1 MSLLLGLVAAI
12 GAAHLLVRSSVH
24 GLLFTWD
31 SMAYLSTAENLA
43 AGKGLRDYSYHFFE
57 AWWPPFY
64 PILLALL
71 NLFGVSVLEAS
82 RFVNIVVFGLIILLT
97 GHWLSRYI
105 KSRSLVIGAAVLIM
119 ASPII
124 TQIASYALTDTL
136 FILLTIL
143 ALLKIGAFLNQ
154 KKINPFVL
162 SAFFASLASITR
174 YLGITVILT
183 ATILILIDRNFSI
196 FKRFKYATTYAV
208 VSSVP
213 LSIILGINQIRT
225 GRYAGRRHS
234 TEATLLES
242 IQQVGDTL
250 SLWFYASEPTK
261 RWLIS
266 DYLFLLDPPG
276 WVSSYLLATTISVL
290 ILGFFVLKSTLKFQ
304 SISNF
309 STKKVQIRE
318 LAPPLLFTL
327 VYTTSLIF
335 LTPIATNQAIDFRYL
350 APVYVPILILIIFSL
365 EQLLR
370 AKVQGWMHIAK
381 LAATSLI
388 VFSLMMHI
396 DRAVRSNIGT
406 TAIAMGLQGQY
417 VYEYSPNSPI
427 IGYLNSNPI
436 NGNIFNNAGMNV
448 LYQLTDIPAPVRYIP
463 EGDTEYCLDWV
474 ESIADSTDSSDP
486 TYIIYLDREHLVRSY
501 CDPRELVSQSQ
512 YLIPIVEHTDGVV
525 YKIERQTTASKTAS

>member
-1 MSLLLGLVAAI
+1 MSFLLGLVAAI

-43 AGKGLRDYSYHFFE
+43 AGKGLRDYSYHLFE

-64 PILLALL
+64 PVLLASL

-105 KSRSLVIGAAVLIM
+105 KSSSLVIGAAVLIM

-136 FILLTIL
+136 FVLLTIL

-154 KKINPFVL
+154 KKINTFVL

-196 FKRFKYATTYAV
+196 SKRFKYATTYAV

-290 ILGFFVLKSTLKFQ
+290 ILGFFVLKSTLRFQ

-309 STKKVQIRE
+309 DTTDQIRE

-327 VYTTSLIF
+327 VYTASLIF

-370 AKVQGWMHIAK
+370 AKVQGWMHIVK

-388 VFSLMMHI
+388 VFSLMIHI

-406 TAIAMGLQGQY
+406 TAIAMGLEGQY

-525 YKIERQTTASKTAS
+525 YEIARQ

>member
-1 MSLLLGLVAAI
+1 MSFLLGLVAAI

-31 SMAYLSTAENLA
+31 SMAYLSTAENFA
-43 AGKGLRDYSYHFFE
+43 AGNGLREYSYRFFE

-64 PILLALL
+64 PILLAFI

-105 KSRSLVIGAAVLIM
+105 KSSSLVIGAAVLIM
-119 ASPII
+119 ASHII

-136 FILLTIL
+136 FVLLTLL
-143 ALLKIGAFLNQ
+143 ALLKIGAFLDQ
-154 KKINPFVL
+154 KEITPYVL

-174 YLGITVILT
+174 YLGLTVILT
-183 ATILILIDRNFSI
+183 ATILILTDRKFSI
-196 FKRFKYATTYAV
+196 SERFKYATTYAV
-208 VSSVP
+208 VTSIP

-225 GRYAGRRHS
+225 GHYTGRRHS

-290 ILGFFVLKSTLKFQ
+290 LLGFFVLKSNLRFQ
-304 SISNF
+304 SILNF
-309 STKKVQIRE
+309 DTKKIQIRE
-318 LAPPLLFTL
+318 LAPPLLFTF

-335 LTPIATNQAIDFRYL
+335 LTPLATNQAIDFRYL
-350 APVYVPILILIIFSL
+350 APVYVPILLLIIFSL

-370 AKVQGWMHIAK
+370 AKVQGWMLHIVK
-381 LAATSLI
+381 LAVTSLI
-388 VFSLMMHI
+388 VFSLMIHI
-396 DRAVRSNIGT
+396 DRAVRWNIGT

-417 VYEYSPNSPI
+417 VYGYSQNSPI

-436 NGNIFNNAGMNV
+436 NGNVYNNGGINV

-474 ESIADSTDSSDP
+474 ESIAASTDSSDP
-486 TYIIYLDREHLVRSY
+486 TYIIYLDRDHLVRNY

-512 YLIPIVEHTDGVV
+512 YLTPIVEHTDGVV
-525 YKIERQTTASKTAS
+525 YKIAR

>member
-1 MSLLLGLVAAI
+1 MSFVLGLVAAI
-12 GAAHLLVRSSVH
+12 GAAHLLVKSSVH

-43 AGKGLRDYSYHFFE
+43 AGKGLRNYSYQSFE

-64 PILLALL
+64 PILLAFL
-71 NLFGVSVLEAS
+71 NLFGISVLEAS

-105 KSRSLVIGAAVLIM
+105 KSSSLVIGAAVLIM
-119 ASPII
+119 ISHII

-136 FILLTIL
+136 FILLTLL
-143 ALLKIGAFLNQ
+143 ALLKIGAFLDQ
-154 KKINPFVL
+154 KKVNPFVL
-162 SAFFASLASITR
+162 STFFASLASITR

-183 ATILILIDRNFSI
+183 ATILILIDRDFSI
-196 FKRFKYATTYAV
+196 SKRLKYATIYAV
-208 VSSVP
+208 VSSIP
-213 LSIILGINQIRT
+213 LSIVLGINQIRT
-225 GRYAGRRHS
+225 GYYAGRRHS
-234 TEATLLES
+234 TGATLLES
-242 IQQVGDTL
+242 TQQVGDTL

-266 DYLFLLDPPG
+266 DYLFLSDPPS
-276 WVSSYLLATTISVL
+276 WVSSYLLATTILVL
-290 ILGFFVLKSTLKFQ
+290 LLGFFVLKNTLRFH
-304 SISNF
+304 SMLNF
-309 STKKVQIRE
+309 NTKKIQIRE

-335 LTPIATNQAIDFRYL
+335 LAPTATNQAIDFRYL

-370 AKVQGWMHIAK
+370 AKVEGWMLHIVK

-388 VFSLMMHI
+388 VFSLMTHI
-396 DRAVRSNIGT
+396 DRAVRGNIGT

-417 VYEYSPNSPI
+417 VYGYSQNSPI

-474 ESIADSTDSSDP
+474 ESIASSTDSSGP
-486 TYIIYLDREHLVRSY
+486 TYIIYLEREHLVRNY
-501 CDPRELVSQSQ
+501 CNPQELVSQSQ
-512 YLIPIVEHTDGVV
+512 YLIPIAEHTDGVV
-525 YKIERQTTASKTAS
+525 YKIAG